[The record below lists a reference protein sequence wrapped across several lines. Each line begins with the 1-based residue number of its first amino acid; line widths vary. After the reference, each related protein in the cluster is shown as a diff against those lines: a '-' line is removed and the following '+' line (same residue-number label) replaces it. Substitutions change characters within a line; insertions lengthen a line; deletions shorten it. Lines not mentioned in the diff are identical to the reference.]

1 MQDFHFVEDD
11 ADVEEEDKSH
21 SPERVDDSWR
31 TIPVRIAGMVN
42 IIATTTA
49 TGA

>member
-1 MQDFHFVEDD
+1 MEEDG
-11 ADVEEEDKSH
+11 AEEEDKSH